1 MFKATTVISNSLL
14 ISTFAVSG
22 GLFNYF
28 YNKFHKNKYE
38 VYYNYGDIPRIYNN
52 GFFIG
57 GIIGLT
63 IGYLKCPYV
72 LCQIP
77 KLEN

>member
-1 MFKATTVISNSLL
+1 MLKATSLITNSLL

-28 YNKFHKNKYE
+28 YTEFHKNKYE
-38 VYYNYGDIPRIYNN
+38 VYYNYRDIPKIYNN
-52 GFFIG
+52 GFFVG

-63 IGYLKCPYV
+63 ISYLRCPCV
-72 LCQIP
+72 LFQIP

>member
-1 MFKATTVISNSLL
+1 MFKSITVISNSLL
-14 ISTFAVSG
+14 ISTFAISG

-38 VYYNYGDIPRIYNN
+38 VYYNYGDIPKIYNS
-52 GFFIG
+52 GFIIG

-63 IGYLKCPYV
+63 IGCLRCPYV
-72 LCQIP
+72 LFKTQ